1 MKIEF
6 HQNIWSSTCAVSD
19 PWCCLEK
26 PHSLL
31 LSAHRWLI
39 GDWEI
44 TGDQNPQDCCSTC
57 MFSSSIAQALSVK
70 PLESIERLYLD
81 CKLSI
86 VTGLPQNVI
95 QYATACRCLGSTARG
110 PQIQNY
116 VNSMFSVKM
125 LRIWVIGF
133 FSSSTPGCCQ
143 VKLECDHEHDHHHDH
158 DCRHYNQTI
167 IIHSFLI
174 SIIVSSGF

>member
-1 MKIEF
+1 
-6 HQNIWSSTCAVSD
+6 
-19 PWCCLEK
+19 
-26 PHSLL
+26 
-31 LSAHRWLI
+31 
-39 GDWEI
+39 
-44 TGDQNPQDCCSTC
+44 

-116 VNSMFSVKM
+116 VNHFIIESDGGLGHPHFEKPPNVNLNRPSAPCGTGLAGLVQ
-125 LRIWVIGF
+125 LDG
-133 FSSSTPGCCQ
+133 Q
-143 VKLECDHEHDHHHDH
+143 QKLLDDHLLDL
-158 DCRHYNQTI
+158 YIYYVWN
-167 IIHSFLI
+167 L
-174 SIIVSSGF
+174 SGKVYWDDA